1 MKLSLLLAAAVAMT
15 GMAPGLVAPAAAQRT
30 VVHERTV
37 VRNGP
42 VHRWHKRKV
51 CRVEYRHHRR
61 VRVCR
66 TVRYR

>member
-1 MKLSLLLAAAVAMT
+1 MKLSLLVAAVAMT
-15 GMAPGLVAPAAAQRT
+15 GMAPALVAPAAAQHT

-42 VHRWHKRKV
+42 AHRWHNRKV
-51 CRVEYRHHRR
+51 CRTEYRHHQR

-66 TVRYR
+66 TVRSR